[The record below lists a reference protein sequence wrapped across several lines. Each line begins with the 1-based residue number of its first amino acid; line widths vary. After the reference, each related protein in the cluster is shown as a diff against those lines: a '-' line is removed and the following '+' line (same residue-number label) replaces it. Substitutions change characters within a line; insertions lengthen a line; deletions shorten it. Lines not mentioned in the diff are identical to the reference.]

1 MINSSQTS
9 QWLNKFISNL
19 LELIPLSD
27 SSHLALDFLLKAAI
41 IAFVAIGA
49 HLIVRKII
57 LHYVIK
63 LTERTKKAENN
74 FMFRRK
80 VFHKLIHLIPAS
92 IIYVL
97 APIVLDQY
105 KLFLGMIN
113 KIVIIYFI
121 VMIFAAIQGAIRVI
135 EDVYNTKPHAAERP
149 IRTYTQMLIL
159 ISYLIAALIIV
170 SYIFDVQITK
180 ILAGMGAM
188 AAVMMLVFKDTIL
201 GLVAGVQLSANEM
214 VQVGDWIEMPAYN
227 ADGDVL
233 EITLNTVKVQNW
245 DRTITT
251 IPTYAMVSSPFINWR
266 GMQESGGRRIKRSIN
281 IDMRSV
287 KFCTPEML
295 DKYKKIHYLKEY
307 IEERQAEIE
316 EYNETMAID
325 DSVLVNGRRMT
336 NLGVFRKY
344 LESYCSEHPKVNMNM
359 TFLIRHLQPTEKG
372 IPIEIYLFSAD
383 TRWAKYEELQA
394 DIFDHV
400 LAVISEFELSVF
412 QIPSGE
418 DITSLHT
425 IDDN

>member
-1 MINSSQTS
+1 MIILSQTS
-9 QWLNKFISNL
+9 QWLNDFITNL
-19 LELIPLSD
+19 LEMLPLND
-27 SSHLALDFLLKAAI
+27 DTHLALDFLLKVAI
-41 IAFVAIGA
+41 IAFIAIGA
-49 HLIVRKII
+49 HLLVRKVI
-57 LHYVIK
+57 LYYAIK
-63 LTERTKKAENN
+63 ITNRTKKTQEN
-74 FMFRRK
+74 FFIKRK
-80 VFHKLIHLIPAS
+80 VFHKLIHMIPAI
-92 IIYVL
+92 IIYSL

-105 KLFLGMIN
+105 AVFLSIVK
-113 KIVIIYFI
+113 KIVIVYFI
-121 VMIFAAIQGAIRVI
+121 VMVFAAIQGALRVV
-135 EDVYNTKPHAAERP
+135 EDIYNTKPFAAERP
-149 IRTYTQMLIL
+149 IRSYVQLLTL
-159 ISYLIAALIIV
+159 ISYLIGALILIA
-170 SYIFDVQITK
+170 YIFKIEIMG

-188 AAVMMLVFKDTIL
+188 AAVIMLIFKDTIL
-201 GLVAGVQLSANEM
+201 GLVAGVQLSANDM

-251 IPTYAMVSSPFINWR
+251 VPTYAMVSSPFINWR

-281 IDMRSV
+281 IDMKSV

-295 DKYKKIHYLKEY
+295 NKYKKIHHLKEY
-307 IEERQAEIE
+307 IEEKQSEIE
-316 EYNETMAID
+316 EYNNTLEID

-344 LESYCSEHPKVNMNM
+344 LVNYCSSHPKVNMDM
-359 TFLIRHLQPTEKG
+359 TFLIRHLQPTDKG

-394 DIFDHV
+394 DIFDHI

-418 DITSLHT
+418 DIKSIHLNN
-425 IDDN
+425 IN

>member
-1 MINSSQTS
+1 MIILSQTS
-9 QWLNKFISNL
+9 QWLNKLISNT
-19 LELIPLSD
+19 LELMPLNEE
-27 SSHLALDFLLKAAI
+27 SHLAMDFLLKAAI
-41 IAFVAIGA
+41 IAFIAIGA
-49 HLIVRKII
+49 HFLVRKII
-57 LHYVIK
+57 LYYVIK
-63 LTERTKKAENN
+63 LTERTKKSGNN
-74 FMFRRK
+74 FMIRRK

-105 KLFLGMIN
+105 ELFLGMIN

-121 VMIFAAIQGAIRVI
+121 VMIFAAIQGAIRVV

-149 IRTYTQMLIL
+149 IRTYTQMLVL
-159 ISYLIAALIIV
+159 ISYIICALIIV

-201 GLVAGVQLSANEM
+201 GLVAGVQLSANNM

-251 IPTYAMVSSPFINWR
+251 VPTYAMVSSPFINWR

-281 IDMRSV
+281 IDMKSV

-295 DKYKKIHYLKEY
+295 NKYKKIHHLKEY
-307 IEERQAEIE
+307 IEEKQSEIE
-316 EYNETMAID
+316 EYNNTLEID

-344 LESYCSEHPKVNMNM
+344 LVNYCSSHPKVNMDM
-359 TFLIRHLQPTEKG
+359 TFLIRHLQPTDKG

-394 DIFDHV
+394 DIFDHI

-418 DITSLHT
+418 DIKSLHT
-425 IDDN
+425 VSES